1 MHILYHNTYVYRKYA
16 MSFLKVRTKL
26 SAIKTVASLIAF
38 FSPSTSLSSNATL
51 SDEGTWS
58 KYYLCYNK
66 RRHLLVEQRA
76 FIIYT
81 FLKG

>member
-1 MHILYHNTYVYRKYA
+1 MLCLSSKLGQSYQQ
-16 MSFLKVRTKL
+16 LKQLQV
-26 SAIKTVASLIAF
+26 SLLF